1 MDVVSSAKTDMFRMR
16 INPEIRSRLERV
28 YAQNG
33 LSLTDAVNVFF
44 QQSLNAGGLPFQ
56 VTEDNAALIQAKA
69 LSRLMKELEAGLTDP
84 VSYSEDDVYRML
96 GVEKE
101 ALKLS
106 TKAPPSGILPKRRN
120 ISKLF

>member
-16 INPEIRSRLERV
+16 INPEIRSRLERG

-69 LSRLMKELEAGLTDP
+69 LSRLMKEQEAGLTDP

-101 ALKLS
+101 A
-106 TKAPPSGILPKRRN
+106 
-120 ISKLF
+120 

>member
-84 VSYSEDDVYRML
+84 QDVTETIIPL
-96 GVEKE
+96 IAEVNVT
-101 ALKLS
+101 L
-106 TKAPPSGILPKRRN
+106 
-120 ISKLF
+120 